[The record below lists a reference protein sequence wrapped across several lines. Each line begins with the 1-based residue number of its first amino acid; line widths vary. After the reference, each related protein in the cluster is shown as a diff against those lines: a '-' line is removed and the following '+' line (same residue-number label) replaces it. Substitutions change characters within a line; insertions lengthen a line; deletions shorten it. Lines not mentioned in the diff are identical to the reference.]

1 MQPGRYSISRA
12 RGVVVSHPLSTR
24 EALGSIPSVSMYTDL
39 DAALDSLLA
48 QETSVGNQA
57 GFASSTARPP
67 STPSITM
74 YADPTAASDRDARVK
89 TGSWQTVFSPMR
101 PLVLLSVSAQRPLR
115 PNLRMPGAWQQ
126 FGGQVVLI
134 F

>member
-1 MQPGRYSISRA
+1 MKAALKYLLRA
-12 RGVVVSHPLSTR
+12 RGVVVSRPLSMR
-24 EALGSIPSVSMYTDL
+24 EALGSIPSVSTYTDL

-74 YADPTAASDRDARVK
+74 YADPTAASDRDAGVK
-89 TGSWQTVFSPMR
+89 TGRVEQSSHPRDRWC
-101 PLVLLSVSAQRPLR
+101 
-115 PNLRMPGAWQQ
+115 
-126 FGGQVVLI
+126 
-134 F
+134 